1 MLIFLSVVGDYL
13 NDDNFIC
20 SLGRLLIG
28 LPFHL
33 NTLFQFQFAIKFAGR
48 EVVYL
53 KGLCAL
59 NYSPVTIFYA

>member
-33 NTLFQFQFAIKFAGR
+33 NTLFQFQFAIKFA
-48 EVVYL
+48 VKL
-53 KGLCAL
+53 F
-59 NYSPVTIFYA
+59 T